1 MSGPVLVIDL
11 AEAVPRVAIQRL
23 RDFLLGASARFEEK
37 RVGKYDLNI
46 HAENLGITDAGDVD
60 GRRPVLVSL
69 MGPGIGDAAVFEAEH
84 ADEVDQ
90 EPLIGFTPTHAVDVI
105 AFCNRPVDHLVTALL
120 TAAVMDVIG
129 GVANAELRE
138 DQVSIVASLPGVVAT
153 MTDPWPA
160 AYGSAGFLRAWA
172 QQPGFRLLKWPEL
185 SQLAHASSTRLRSS
199 LKPARPNIWRLSILI
214 RLT

>member
-1 MSGPVLVIDL
+1 MSGPVLVIEL
-11 AEAVPRVAIQRL
+11 AEPVPPKSIQRV
-23 RDFLLGASARFEEK
+23 RELLVRSASHFEEK
-37 RVGKYDLNI
+37 RVGEYDLNI
-46 HAENLGITDAGDVD
+46 HAESLGIADTGGID
-60 GRRPVLVSL
+60 GRRPVMVSL
-69 MGPGIGDAAVFEAEH
+69 MGPGIGDENIFEAEH

-138 DQVSIVASLPGVVAT
+138 DQVSIVAGLPGIVAA

-160 AYGSAGFLRAWA
+160 AYGSAEFLRAWA
-172 QQPGFRLLKWPEL
+172 QQPGFRLLK
-185 SQLAHASSTRLRSS
+185 
-199 LKPARPNIWRLSILI
+199 
-214 RLT
+214 

>member
-1 MSGPVLVIDL
+1 MSGPVLVIEL

-23 RDFLLGASARFEEK
+23 REFLLGASARFEEK
-37 RVGKYDLNI
+37 RVGEYDLNI
-46 HAENLGITDAGDVD
+46 HAESLGITDAGDVD

-69 MGPGIGDAAVFEAEH
+69 MGPGIGDEAIFKAEH
-84 ADEVDQ
+84 ADEGDQ
-90 EPLIGFTPTHAVDVI
+90 EALIGFSPTHAVDVI

-138 DQVSIVASLPGVVAT
+138 DQVAIVAGLPGIIAT

-160 AYGSAGFLRAWA
+160 VYGSAEFLRAWA
-172 QQPGFRLLKWPEL
+172 QQPGFRLLK
-185 SQLAHASSTRLRSS
+185 
-199 LKPARPNIWRLSILI
+199 
-214 RLT
+214 

>member
-1 MSGPVLVIDL
+1 MSGPVLVIEL

-23 RDFLLGASARFEEK
+23 REFLLGASARFEEK
-37 RVGKYDLNI
+37 RVGEYDLNI
-46 HAENLGITDAGDVD
+46 HAESLGITDAGDVD
-60 GRRPVLVSL
+60 RRRPVLVSL
-69 MGPGIGDAAVFEAEH
+69 LGPGIGDEAIFEAEH

-138 DQVSIVASLPGVVAT
+138 DQISIVAGLPGIVAT

-160 AYGSAGFLRAWA
+160 AYGSAEFLRAWA
-172 QQPGFRLLKWPEL
+172 QQPGFRLLK
-185 SQLAHASSTRLRSS
+185 
-199 LKPARPNIWRLSILI
+199 
-214 RLT
+214 

>member
-1 MSGPVLVIDL
+1 MSGPVLVIEL

-23 RDFLLGASARFEEK
+23 REFLLGASARFEEK
-37 RVGKYDLNI
+37 RVGEYDLNI
-46 HAENLGITDAGDVD
+46 HAESLGITDAGEVD

-69 MGPGIGDAAVFEAEH
+69 MGPGIGDEAIFEAEH

-90 EPLIGFTPTHAVDVI
+90 EPLIGFTPTHAVEVI

-138 DQVSIVASLPGVVAT
+138 DQVSIVAGLPGIVAT

-160 AYGSAGFLRAWA
+160 VYGSAEFLRAWA
-172 QQPGFRLLKWPEL
+172 QQPGFRLLK
-185 SQLAHASSTRLRSS
+185 
-199 LKPARPNIWRLSILI
+199 
-214 RLT
+214 